1 MKVAWYSPLPPS
13 TSRVARYSALLVP
26 ALRERGVEV
35 VAARGKRRWR
45 GEPETDIAVYQ
56 IADDPAEHAW
66 IFELLLRRPGLVVLH
81 DFSLH
86 RLVAGVT
93 LERGDRD
100 GYLRALERDSGLTGR
115 MLGYAV
121 ADGRIP
127 PLWEAHSQRFPLAA
141 EILDRADGV
150 IVHSRALE
158 ARVRAAAFMGRI
170 WRVPWPA
177 PLADGATGAGGEI
190 LADEVQSVDRVA
202 DEYVSALEQAAGGE
216 AVLGSVLH
224 ELAQAVADV
233 GLADDRRELR
243 ELAARMRELGFS

>member
-1 MKVAWYSPLPPS
+1 MKIAWYSPLPPS

-45 GEPETDIAVYQ
+45 GERETDIAVYQ
-56 IADDPAEHAW
+56 IADDLAEHAW

-127 PLWEAHSQRFPLAA
+127 RLEETHAEQFPLTA
-141 EILDRADGV
+141 EVLDRAGGV
-150 IVHSRALE
+150 IVHSKALE
-158 ARVRAAAFMGRI
+158 ERVRASAFMGRVWLI
-170 WRVPWPA
+170 PYPA
-177 PLADGATGAGGEI
+177 PLLDGGQP
-190 LADEVQSVDRVA
+190 LDRVV
-202 DEYVSALEQAAGGE
+202 DEYLAAMEQAAGGE